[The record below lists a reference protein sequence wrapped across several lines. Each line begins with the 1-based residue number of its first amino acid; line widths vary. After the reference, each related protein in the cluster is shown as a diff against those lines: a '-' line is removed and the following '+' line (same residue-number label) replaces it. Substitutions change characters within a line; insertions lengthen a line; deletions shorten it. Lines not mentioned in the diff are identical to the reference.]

1 MERVQIEALP
11 RVKESKGS
19 NKALRRKGY
28 VPAVVYGRGAD
39 PVLLSLD
46 GTFMRKVLN
55 TSAGAN
61 VLLDLQVKGESGA
74 SRETV
79 MIKELQRH
87 PVQKELFLHADL
99 IRISL
104 DEKLEVTVPLNFIG
118 EPQGVRDGG
127 VFQIQLREIKVNCLP
142 GDIPQYIDV
151 SVEEMKVG
159 DVLTVAGL
167 KLSAG
172 VEMLEEADDTIA
184 SVTTA
189 QAIEEPEITETE
201 GEEIGETGKT
211 PEPEEK
217 AE

>member
-1 MERVQIEALP
+1 MERVQIEALT
-11 RVKESKGS
+11 RVKESKGN
-19 NKALRRKGY
+19 NKALRKKGY

-39 PVLLSLD
+39 PVLLLLD
-46 GTFMRKVLN
+46 GTILKKALH

-61 VLLDLQVKGESGA
+61 VLLDLQVKGERGF

-79 MIKELQRH
+79 MIKELHRH

-127 VFQIQLREIKVNCLP
+127 VFQVQLREIKVNCLP

-151 SVEEMKVG
+151 PVGEMKVG
-159 DVLTVAGL
+159 DVLTIAGL
-167 KLSAG
+167 KLPAG
-172 VEMLEEADDTIA
+172 VEMVEEADDIIA

-189 QAIEEPEITETE
+189 QAIEEPEITEAK
-201 GEEIGETGKT
+201 GEETGT